1 MTDIRIDAGTLTAS
15 EEDRTV
21 TGLLVPYGEECR
33 SNLGRFSV
41 DSGAFTLPDPSVVGF
56 NVEHAREDSVGRAI
70 ALTDTPEG
78 VVATFSVAPGEDG
91 DAALADIKSGRRKHL
106 SAEVAHVVIKA
117 GRAVGGKLFGGALVK
132 TPAFPSATLLAAA
145 VDTPEPVEPV
155 QPDDKDGTTETKTV
169 VNSDG
174 SSTVTTTTTK
184 TETAADGTVTEVKT
198 VSTETI
204 AKPADE
210 QPAPNPEEPHVPTA
224 TAPSTLNAAAPKI
237 EDAPASSVFAAI
249 QAAVSHRASSEQET
263 LLAALSDIKTS
274 GTGALPVDGVLQP
287 AWLGEVWSNRAYERK
302 FWSLVKNGPLTNQAE
317 KGWKLDQGTALVQ
330 PYAGNKANVPSGT
343 GSTSLVDSVFQR
355 WAVAVDIA
363 REFYDIPGNQEI
375 IEAFVRGIFNSY
387 AKVTDQWAL
396 QQFVAAAGTQVDA
409 DTYPTQYNKSIGKVL
424 QVLDL
429 INDSDVDATGIVVAP
444 DVFKELMY
452 TPKDLIPEYISL
464 SFGTKGEGTGDGV
477 TIQRDKFGALA
488 AGQVLGVAHEAA
500 HLNELGGGSPLTVD
514 AIDIARGGI
523 DKAAHGYTQYM
534 TEYPDGLVLIGNKAS

>member
-41 DSGAFTLPDPSVVGF
+41 DTGAFTLPDPSVVGF

-70 ALTDTPEG
+70 ALAETPEG
-78 VVATFSVAPGEDG
+78 VVATFSVAPGADG

-155 QPDDKDGTTETKTV
+155 SPDDKDGTTETKTV
-169 VNSDG
+169 INADG

-184 TETAADGTVTEVKT
+184 TETAADGTVTEIKT

-210 QPAPNPEEPHVPTA
+210 PPAKPEEPNVPTA
-224 TAPSTLNAAAPKI
+224 TAPSTLTAAAPKI
-237 EDAPASSVFAAI
+237 EDTAASTVFEAI
-249 QAAVSHRASSEQET
+249 QAVKSHRSSNEQQT

-274 GTGALPVDGVLQP
+274 GSGALPVDGVIQP
-287 AWLGEVWSNRAYERK
+287 AWLGEVWADKTYERK
-302 FWSLVKNGPLTNQAE
+302 FWGLVKNGPLTNQDE
-317 KGWKLDQGTALVQ
+317 KGWKLDQGTAIVQ
-330 PYAGNKANVPSGT
+330 PYAGNKANVPTGT
-343 GSTSLVDSVFQR
+343 ASTSLVGSIFQR
-355 WAVAVDIA
+355 WAVAEDIA
-363 REFYDIPGNQEI
+363 REFYDIPGNREI
-375 IEAFVRGIFNSY
+375 IEAFVRGMFNSY
-387 AKVTDQWAL
+387 AKVTDKWAL
-396 QQFVAAAGTQVDA
+396 QQFLAAAGTQVDA
-409 DTYPTQYNKSIGKVL
+409 DTFPTQYNKSIGKVL
-424 QVLDL
+424 QVLDI

-477 TIQRDKFGALA
+477 KIQRDKFQVLGS
-488 AGQVLGVAHEAA
+488 GQVLGVAHEAA
-500 HLNELGGGSPLTVD
+500 HVNELGGGSPLTVD

-523 DKAAHGYTQYM
+523 DKGVHGYTQYM
-534 TEYPDGLVLIGNKAS
+534 TEYPDGLVLIGDKAA